1 MAEKFEWKRNESG
14 EVIQRAAIC
23 QRSRR
28 PALNYE
34 PAPSVSATTVRP
46 LPAGA
51 LHATGA
57 AGWSKG
63 LPEAASAGT
72 QWGGGGGCFLKA
84 RRWDLPRLRPVPR
97 GGGSGTPGPRVPAGR
112 GGAHAGMCGAPGFP
126 VSPSTNLAPLP
137 LFLPHWEPGNG
148 VNRVSNTWEVRAN
161 GSSVHLSPLRDLRRL
176 PGLGGM
182 CLFLGGGGL
191 GGG

>member
-1 MAEKFEWKRNESG
+1 MAEKFESKRNDSG

-23 QRSRR
+23 QRTRR

-34 PAPSVSATTVRP
+34 PAPNGSATTGPV
-46 LPAGA
+46 PA
-51 LHATGA
+51 GA
-57 AGWSKG
+57 AGWSKV
-63 LPEAASAGT
+63 LPEAA
-72 QWGGGGGCFLKA
+72 WGGIYGGLFPK
-84 RRWDLPRLRPVPR
+84 RPAPAPA
-97 GGGSGTPGPRVPAGR
+97 GAPGGSGTPGPRVRVPAGR
-112 GGAHAGMCGAPGFP
+112 RGAHAGMCGAPIFP

-137 LFLPHWEPGNG
+137 LFLPHWEPGNR